1 MLRAT
6 YANCGQNGLDH
17 PGVCRQ
23 PVSLARAMLSPHT
36 SAPRFSR
43 AFTGFHGLS
52 LMSSLP
58 PQPQAPARP
67 GRAANVAQVFF
78 AFLKLGLTAFGGPTA
93 HLAYFRAEFVERRRW
108 IDDAGYAD
116 LVALCQFLP
125 GPASSQVGFALGL
138 GRAGWAGA
146 LAAWLGFTLPSAL
159 VLILFA
165 FGIQQWA
172 WLAASGAVHGL
183 KLAAVAVVAH
193 AVWGMARALCPDRPR
208 AGLAIAAALL
218 ALAIPWAL
226 GQVAAIAAA
235 SVAGLLW
242 LRLPAQPIPTPRAA
256 GLGRKAGAMLLLVF
270 ALLLLWSMAV
280 MATPSLSAQFA
291 AFYQAGALVFGGG
304 HVVLALL
311 QAAVVPPGWISNDA
325 FIAGYGLAQA
335 VPGPLFTFAAYLGA
349 LMPAPLGGWAG
360 GLLLLI
366 AVFLPGLLLVAG
378 ALPFWETL
386 RRRPRVQRA
395 MAGANAA
402 VVGLLL
408 AALYDPLW
416 TSAIH
421 SRLDFAMALAAF
433 GLLAW
438 GRQSPLRVVALS
450 ALAAWLLA

>member
-1 MLRAT
+1 
-6 YANCGQNGLDH
+6 
-17 PGVCRQ
+17 
-23 PVSLARAMLSPHT
+23 
-36 SAPRFSR
+36 
-43 AFTGFHGLS
+43 
-52 LMSSLP
+52 MSSLLP
-58 PQPQAPARP
+58 PPQAPARP

-78 AFLKLGLTAFGGPTA
+78 AFLKLGLTAFGGPVA

-108 IDDAGYAD
+108 IDDGAYAD

-138 GRAGWAGA
+138 GRAGWPGA

-159 VLILFA
+159 LLILFA

-172 WLAASGAVHGL
+172 WLATSGAVHGL

-193 AVWGMARALCPDRPR
+193 AVWGMARSLCPDRPR
-208 AGLAIAAALL
+208 AALAIAAALL
-218 ALAIPWAL
+218 ALAIPSAL
-226 GQVAAIAAA
+226 GQIAAI
-235 SVAGLLW
+235 V
-242 LRLPAQPIPTPRAA
+242 AA
-256 GLGRKAGAMLLLVF
+256 GLAGLCWIRPAALPASMPRDPGLGKTMAAVLLGAF
-270 ALLLLWSMAV
+270 ALLLVLSMFMLAGRS
-280 MATPSLSAQFA
+280 PGAQFA

-311 QAAVVPPGWISNDA
+311 QAAVVPPGWITNDA

-335 VPGPLFTFAAYLGA
+335 VPGPLFTFAAYLGT
-349 LMPAPLGGWAG
+349 LLPAPLGGWTG
-360 GLLLLI
+360 GLLLLA

-378 ALPFWETL
+378 ALPFWEAL
-386 RRRPRVQRA
+386 RQRPKVQRA

-421 SRLDFAMALAAF
+421 TRLDFGMALAAF